1 MVAMSPLEDLY
12 QTRTN
17 RDRNGTI
24 LDEWNR
30 VLLFR
35 DLDRLIS
42 QGFIERV
49 ENIREIRPAPR
60 EMIWYREFSTGNLY
74 VYVEGCERGAPEF
87 RRYEDRA
94 PALNYNSA
102 RIQ

>member
-1 MVAMSPLEDLY
+1 MVAMSPLDDLY

-24 LDEWNR
+24 SDEWNR

-35 DLDRLIS
+35 DLERLIRR
-42 QGFIERV
+42 GFIERV
-49 ENIREIRPAPR
+49 ENVREIGPHPR
-60 EMIWYREFSTGNLY
+60 EMIWYKDLSTGNLY
-74 VYVEGCERGAPEF
+74 VYVEGGERSAPEF
-87 RRYEDRA
+87 RRYKELVA
-94 PALNYNSA
+94 VSNYDSP